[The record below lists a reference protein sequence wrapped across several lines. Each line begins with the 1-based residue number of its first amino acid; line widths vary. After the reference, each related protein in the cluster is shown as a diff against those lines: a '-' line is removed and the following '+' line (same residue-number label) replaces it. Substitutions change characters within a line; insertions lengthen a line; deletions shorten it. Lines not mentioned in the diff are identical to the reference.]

1 MNVFQQ
7 YDAEVFGR
15 YSVTN
20 HLIAVAAEQTG
31 ERSPDDVR
39 LRQKEARARA
49 ASGEKNRADGKSAY
63 LRPSKN
69 LRRTPARGNAH
80 FLGKARV
87 FSRIGPYS
95 KLLNHHLIVW

>member
-20 HLIAVAAEQTG
+20 HLIAVAAEKIDK
-31 ERSPDDVR
+31 RPPDDVR

-49 ASGEKNRADGKSAY
+49 ASGEKNPGRRKKRMPAPLKTISGGHRHAETLISSGKRA
-63 LRPSKN
+63 
-69 LRRTPARGNAH
+69 
-80 FLGKARV
+80 
-87 FSRIGPYS
+87 FSRA
-95 KLLNHHLIVW
+95 